1 MIAALYAR
9 YSSDNQREESI
20 IAQLRAGREYC
31 KHKGYQIIKEY
42 ADEAKTGT
50 DDNRPAFQQMFK
62 DAKSGLFETVVFHK
76 IDRNARNEYDYYF
89 HKVQLQKYGIHYE
102 YVTQNIDDSPEGQ
115 MMESV
120 MVGMAAYYSRNL
132 SKEVAKGM
140 NENAYQG
147 LFNGGVPPLGYKIVS
162 GKYVIDD
169 REATAIKTIFD
180 MYLQGNGYMAIIN
193 KLNASGFTTRRG
205 RPFGKNSLHD
215 ILINCRYMG
224 RYIFGKNKNTTPSG
238 KRNQHTAP
246 GKNAIIVDDV
256 IPAIISKS
264 DFEKVAEK
272 MCENKR
278 QPGKFTAQNSY
289 LLSGLIYCGECGS
302 AMQGTTSVSKKT
314 GNVHQY
320 YRCGKKYMQGISNCQ
335 NKNVRLDALE
345 NIVIQKIEE
354 IIFAP
359 ESLDALI
366 TKVSSAYE
374 KLANNTKVERDA
386 LNKKY
391 TSTTTRMDNLY
402 RLIEEGTADDF
413 DKKRLQSV
421 KKEMTDITEQLAK
434 LDNRPAPFLTRE
446 QIIESIAS
454 YKNAIKN
461 KSAENLRA
469 LIQNFVN
476 KVTVSKNDITIQF
489 KIKFEHEWSGRRES
503 NPRVLLGKQAL
514 YH

>member
-31 KHKGYQIIKEY
+31 KQKGYHIIKEY
-42 ADEAKTGT
+42 TDEAKTGT
-50 DDNRPAFQQMFK
+50 DDNRPDFQKMLK

-132 SKEVAKGM
+132 SKEVSKGM

-147 LFNGGVPPLGYKIVS
+147 LFNGGVPPLGYNIIDH
-162 GKYVIDD
+162 KYVIDEH
-169 REATAIKTIFD
+169 EAHAIRTIFD
-180 MYLQGNGYMAIIN
+180 MYLQGYGYMAIIN
-193 KLNASGFTTRRG
+193 KLNSAGFTTRRG
-205 RPFGKNSLHD
+205 RSFGKNSLHD
-215 ILINCRYMG
+215 ILVNCRYMG

-238 KRNQHTAP
+238 KRNQHAEL
-246 GKNAIIVDDV
+246 GKNAIIVDNV
-256 IPAIISKS
+256 VPAIISKS

-272 MCENKR
+272 MRENKR
-278 QPGKFTAQNSY
+278 QPGKFTAQNDY

-302 AMQGTTSVSKKT
+302 AMQGTTSVSKIT

-320 YRCGKKYMQGISNCQ
+320 YRCGKKYRQGISTCQ
-335 NKNVRLDALE
+335 NKNVRLAALE
-345 NIVIQKIEE
+345 NIIINKIEE

-359 ESLDALI
+359 QALDALI
-366 TKVSSAYE
+366 DKVSIAYE
-374 KLANNTKVERDA
+374 KLANNTKAEHDA

-391 TSTTTRMDNLY
+391 TNTANRMDNLY
-402 RLIEEGTADDF
+402 RLIEDGTADDF
-413 DKKRLQSV
+413 DLKRLQSV

-434 LDNRPAPFLTRE
+434 LDTRPAPFLTRE

-454 YKNAIKN
+454 YKDAIKN

-476 KVTVSKNDITIQF
+476 KIIVSKNDITIQF

-503 NPRVLLGKQAL
+503 DPRVLLGKQAL